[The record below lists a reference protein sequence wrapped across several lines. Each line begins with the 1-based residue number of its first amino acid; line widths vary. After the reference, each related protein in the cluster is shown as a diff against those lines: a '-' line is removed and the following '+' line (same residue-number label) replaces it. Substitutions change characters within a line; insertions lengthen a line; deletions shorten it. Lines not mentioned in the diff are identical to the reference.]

1 MIKQIKTYDTCIKQ
15 PQEKEI
21 EKEPETQKHEKDY
34 NTIRKIV
41 LSKILIKNNY
51 LSLEYIME
59 VIASASEEALINPL
73 NFESPKTA
81 SYVTSRRSVTFH
93 PQGGSHY
100 HSTDGAQV
108 ISFLNKNGE

>member
-1 MIKQIKTYDTCIKQ
+1 MIKQIKTYDTFIKQ
-15 PQEKEI
+15 PKEKDI

-34 NTIRKIV
+34 NTIRK
-41 LSKILIKNNY
+41 LFYQKILLKNNY

-81 SYVTSRRSVTFH
+81 SYITSRRSVSDF

-100 HSTDGAQV
+100 HPTDGAQV
-108 ISFLNKNGE
+108 ISFCINGK